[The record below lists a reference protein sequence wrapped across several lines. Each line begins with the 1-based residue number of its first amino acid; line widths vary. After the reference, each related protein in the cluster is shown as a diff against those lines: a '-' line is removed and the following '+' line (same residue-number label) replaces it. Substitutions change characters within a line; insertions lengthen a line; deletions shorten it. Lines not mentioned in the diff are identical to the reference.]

1 MCHLKHADCQ
11 KALTTYAIQSIWK
24 DWYRTPVIKDKLK
37 RGPVF
42 KETTEHAIPRK
53 SLVEKIRQLITPAEN
68 SRLYH
73 FITGD
78 YGTGKTNLI
87 ELAVNDM
94 EEPKGVVYINIPTE
108 HSSEIDVVKKMQNA
122 LGWSPDQSTDSRE
135 RNYNSPFQ

>member
-53 SLVEKIRQLITPAEN
+53 SLVEKIRQLITPAEED
-68 SRLYH
+68 RLYPIIVGEH
-73 FITGD
+73 
-78 YGTGKTNLI
+78 GTGKTSLI
-87 ELAVNDM
+87 KLAVNGMD
-94 EEPKGVVYINIPTE
+94 EPNGVVYVDIP
-108 HSSEIDVVKKMQNA
+108 
-122 LGWSPDQSTDSRE
+122 
-135 RNYNSPFQ
+135 